1 MSKRAIGGLP
11 NSPSEEVKQGKNHLF
26 AIGIDSYQYFTP
38 LRNARKD
45 IEDLAEVL
53 VDQYDFERE
62 DIQLI
67 CDQEATK
74 DNIIDHLDGLRRKV
88 GPGDKLLIYYSGHG
102 YTDTDRGFWIPVDA
116 EPSRVSSYLANAEVR
131 DIIQSIKARHILLIS
146 DSCFSASLLVRDIS
160 SDMGGAFKD
169 WEKNPSRW
177 AFISGK
183 GVVSDGKEGEN
194 SPFAAGIIKNLREN
208 DEDAINIIKLAD
220 RVTHE
225 IRFNYEQQAE
235 VCPLFQAGHA
245 GGQFVFVKKQTEK
258 EEWASATR
266 NNTEG
271 SYLEYLNKY
280 PQGLF
285 VKEAEHK
292 LVDIADETEWE
303 SATLRN
309 AAFAYRQYLQ
319 KYPQGK
325 HAAEAENKLDKIEEE
340 DRLEKAEE
348 RRQEQDR
355 IFKLEME
362 RKTKELSSKPEPE
375 RIPVQKAAIKKEQP
389 VQKPDEIKPE
399 KRTNYLMYSL
409 FTIGGAILIAGYLL
423 WPKINGSE
431 SSAGLPV
438 ADTAVVVPPISDG
451 SREIE
456 GKVTDSKSTPN
467 PLAGAS
473 VTNKRTGQS
482 ATTDAN
488 GNYKLAGTRDGDTL
502 TTAYTKDYAEAINIV
517 LKDQVSGIIQLQ
529 EIPRIKE
536 QKPISGY
543 VKLNNGAPIYRAYL
557 KVLRN
562 NKFITGTHTDN
573 KGHFKFSKVNEGD
586 VIEIDGGKSYSIKKR
601 TVTEQNEYDIIMN

>member
-11 NSPSEEVKQGKNHLF
+11 NSPVEEIKQGKNHLF
-26 AIGIDSYQYFTP
+26 AIGIDSYQFFTP

-45 IEDLAEVL
+45 IEDLARVL
-53 VDQYDFERE
+53 VDQYAFEAE

-67 CDQEATK
+67 CDQDATK
-74 DNIIDHLDGLRRKV
+74 DNIIDKLDGLRRKV
-88 GPGDKLLIYYSGHG
+88 EPGDKLLIYYSGHG
-102 YTDTDRGFWIPVDA
+102 YSDTDRGFWIPVDA

-208 DEDAINIIKLAD
+208 DDDAINILKLAD

-235 VCPLFQAGHA
+235 VSPLFQAGHA

-258 EEWASATR
+258 EEWASAVT
-266 NNTEG
+266 NNNEG

-280 PQGLF
+280 PKGLF
-285 VKEAEHK
+285 VQEAEQK
-292 LVDIADETEWE
+292 LVDIADESEWE

-325 HAAEAENKLDKIEEE
+325 HAAEAEKELDRIEEE

-348 RRQEQDR
+348 RRRDQDR
-355 IFKLEME
+355 IFKQQME
-362 RKTKELSSKPEPE
+362 RKTKEVPSKPEPSP
-375 RIPVQKAAIKKEQP
+375 IPVQKATIIKEQP
-389 VQKPDEIKPE
+389 LDRPDGIKPE
-399 KRTNYLMYSL
+399 KRTHFLMYSL
-409 FTIGGAILIAGYLL
+409 FAVGGIILIAGYLL
-423 WPKINGSE
+423 WPKMTGSN
-431 SSAGLPV
+431 STVALPV
-438 ADTAVVVPPISDG
+438 TDTVVAIPPVSDG
-451 SREIE
+451 TREIE
-456 GKVTDSKSTPN
+456 GKVTDSNSTPG
-467 PLAGAS
+467 PLKGAL
-473 VTNKRTGQS
+473 VTNKRNGQN
-482 ATTDAN
+482 ATTDSA
-488 GNYKLAGTRDGDTL
+488 GQFKLSGIKDGDTL
-502 TTAYTKDYAEAINIV
+502 VTTYAQDFTEAMLVVLEGQTTAM
-517 LKDQVSGIIQLQ
+517 IQLQ

-536 QKPISGY
+536 QKPISGS
-543 VKLNNGAPIYRAYL
+543 VSINNGAPIYRAYI

-562 NKFITGTHTDN
+562 KKFIAGTHTDREG
-573 KGHFKFSKVNEGD
+573 KFKFSKVNEGD
-586 VIEIDGGKSYSIKKR
+586 VLEVNGGSSYSIKRR
-601 TVTEQNEYDIIMN
+601 TVTEQNEYEIIMN

>member
-11 NSPSEEVKQGKNHLF
+11 DSPIEDAKKGKNHLF
-26 AIGIDSYQYFTP
+26 AIGIDTYQFFTP

-45 IEDLAEVL
+45 IEDLAQVL
-53 VDQYDFERE
+53 VDQYAFEKE

-74 DNIIDHLDGLRRKV
+74 DNIVDKLDGLRRKV
-88 GPGDKLLIYYSGHG
+88 EPGDKLLIYYSGHG

-160 SDMGGAFKD
+160 SEMEGAFKD
-169 WEKNPSRW
+169 WDKNPSRW

-183 GVVSDGKEGEN
+183 GVVSDGVEGEN

-208 DEDAINIIKLAD
+208 EDDAINILKLAD

-235 VCPLFQAGHA
+235 VSPLFQAGHA
-245 GGQFVFVKKQTEK
+245 GGQFVFVKRQTEK
-258 EEWASATR
+258 EEWASAVR

-292 LVDIADETEWE
+292 LVDIADENEWG

-325 HAAEAENKLDKIEEE
+325 HAAEAEKKLDQIEEE

-348 RRQEQDR
+348 RRREQDR
-355 IFKLEME
+355 IFKREME
-362 RKTKELSSKPEPE
+362 LKSKELSSKAEHAQNPMSKTVTK
-375 RIPVQKAAIKKEQP
+375 REQP
-389 VQKPDEIKPE
+389 VKKTDEIKPG
-399 KRTNYLMYSL
+399 KRTHYLIYSL
-409 FTIGGAILIAGYLL
+409 IGIGVTILVAGYFL
-423 WPKINGSE
+423 WPKMKGSG
-431 SSAGLPV
+431 SVTALTV
-438 ADTAVVVPPISDG
+438 TDTAAVVPAVPEG
-451 SREIE
+451 SRGLE
-456 GKVTDSKSTPN
+456 GKITDSKNPPN
-467 PLAGAS
+467 PMVGVS
-473 VTNKRTGQS
+473 VTNKRSGQS
-482 ATTDAN
+482 AITDSA
-488 GNYKLAGTRDGDTL
+488 GQFKLSGVKDGDTL
-502 TTAYTKDYAEAINIV
+502 VTSDVKDYTGATHIV
-517 LKDQVSGIIQLQ
+517 LKDQTLAMIQLQ

-536 QKPISGY
+536 QKPISGS
-543 VKLNNGAPIYRAYL
+543 VKINNGSPIYRAYIKL
-557 KVLRN
+557 LRN
-562 NKFITGTHTDN
+562 KKFVAGTYTDRE
-573 KGHFKFSKVNEGD
+573 GHFKFPKVNEGD
-586 VIEIDGGKSYSIKKR
+586 VLEINGGRSYSIKKR
-601 TVTEQNEYDIIMN
+601 TVTEQNEYEIIVN

>member
-11 NSPSEEVKQGKNHLF
+11 NSPVEEVKQGKNHLF
-26 AIGIDSYQYFTP
+26 AIGIDSYQFFTP

-45 IEDLAEVL
+45 IEDLARVL
-53 VDQYDFERE
+53 VDQYAFEAE

-74 DNIIDHLDGLRRKV
+74 DNIIDKLDGLRRKV
-88 GPGDKLLIYYSGHG
+88 EPGDKLLIYYSGHG

-131 DIIQSIKARHILLIS
+131 DIIQSIKARHILLLS

-208 DEDAINIIKLAD
+208 DDDAINILKLAD
-220 RVTHE
+220 RVTQE

-235 VCPLFQAGHA
+235 VSPLFQAGHA

-258 EEWASATR
+258 EEWASAVR
-266 NNTEG
+266 NNNEG

-280 PQGLF
+280 PKGLF
-285 VKEAEHK
+285 VQEAEQK
-292 LVDIADETEWE
+292 LVDIADESEWE

-325 HAAEAENKLDKIEEE
+325 HTAEAEKELDRIEEE

-348 RRQEQDR
+348 RRREQDR

-362 RKTKELSSKPEPE
+362 RKTKELPSKPELAP
-375 RIPVQKAAIKKEQP
+375 IPVQKATIKKEQP
-389 VQKPDEIKPE
+389 LNSPDVIKPE
-399 KRTNYLMYSL
+399 KRTHFLMYSL
-409 FTIGGAILIAGYLL
+409 FAVGGIILIGGYLL
-423 WPKINGSE
+423 WPKMKGSG
-431 SSAGLPV
+431 SLIGLPAMDTV
-438 ADTAVVVPPISDG
+438 AVVPPISNG
-451 SREIE
+451 TREIE
-456 GKVTDSKSTPN
+456 GKVTDSKGTPG
-467 PLAGAS
+467 PLKGAL
-473 VTNKRTGQS
+473 VTNKRSGQS
-482 ATTDAN
+482 VTTDSA
-488 GNYKLAGTRDGDTL
+488 GQFKLSGIKDGDTL
-502 TTAYTKDYAEAINIV
+502 ATAYAKDFTEAMLVV
-517 LKDQVSGIIQLQ
+517 LEGQTSAHIQLQ

-536 QKPISGY
+536 QKPISGS
-543 VKLNNGAPIYRAYL
+543 VIINNGAPIYRAYIKL
-557 KVLRN
+557 LRN
-562 NKFITGTHTDN
+562 KKFITGTHTDREGN
-573 KGHFKFSKVNEGD
+573 FKFSKVNEGD
-586 VIEIDGGKSYSIKKR
+586 VLEIDGGTKYSKKRR
-601 TVTEQNEYDIIMN
+601 TVTEQNEYEIIMN